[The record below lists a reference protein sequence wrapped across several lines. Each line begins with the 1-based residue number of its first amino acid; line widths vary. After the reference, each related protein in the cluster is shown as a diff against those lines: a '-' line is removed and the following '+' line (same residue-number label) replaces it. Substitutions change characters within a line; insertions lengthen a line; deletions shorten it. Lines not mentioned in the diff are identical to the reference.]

1 MKRNLTALALATV
14 LLLSGCGGN
23 DSGKTQTASQPTQ
36 EAAPENTVPSDTPV
50 QEPEESAEP
59 DKTEDHVLSTLE
71 ASVDG
76 GRVLTLCAIGKQRA
90 DMDQW
95 GVREVRVYEG
105 NTLLQTI
112 SVQEAIDADGVD
124 GIDTGYTQCWSA
136 EEAMSV
142 EDLNFDGSGDL
153 DLFGWIPASNTV
165 PHYYWLWDSG
175 SNSYRYALSL
185 QGASVDAQA
194 QEVISQYHYENG
206 VDYTD
211 YYAPDDSGNLVL
223 VRREIADWTQ
233 GDGQAPLVTVY
244 TVKIGQLTLAQ

>member
-23 DSGKTQTASQPTQ
+23 DSGKTETASQPTQ
-36 EAAPENTVPSDTPV
+36 EAAPENTAPSDTPV
-50 QEPEESAEP
+50 QVPEESAEP

-95 GVREVRVYEG
+95 GIREVRVYEG

-124 GIDTGYTQCWSA
+124 GIDTLPQLIA
-136 EEAMSV
+136 QKLQKHKRVLLDPAQRPVIV
-142 EDLNFDGSGDL
+142 EN
-153 DLFGWIPASNTV
+153 
-165 PHYYWLWDSG
+165 
-175 SNSYRYALSL
+175 LSL
-185 QGASVDAQA
+185 
-194 QEVISQYHYENG
+194 IH
-206 VDYTD
+206 
-211 YYAPDDSGNLVL
+211 
-223 VRREIADWTQ
+223 I
-233 GDGQAPLVTVY
+233 
-244 TVKIGQLTLAQ
+244 